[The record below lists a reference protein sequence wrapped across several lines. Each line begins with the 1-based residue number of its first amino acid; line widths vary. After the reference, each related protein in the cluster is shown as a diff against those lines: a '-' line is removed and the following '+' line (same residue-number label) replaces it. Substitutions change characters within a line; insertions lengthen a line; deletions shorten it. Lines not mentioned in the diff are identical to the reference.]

1 MRSTLNII
9 IIISTDHRE
18 DGENRI
24 DMIII
29 SKDHHDYIFFKEGK
43 LAEEVLVL
51 PSDKEWADKLS

>member
-1 MRSTLNII
+1 MLFPL
-9 IIISTDHRE
+9 E

-29 SKDHHDYIFFKEGK
+29 SMDHHDYIFLKEGK

-51 PSDKEWADKLS
+51 PSDKEWVNILS